1 MVASGAI
8 RQTIEWKGVG
18 AELLAAGTD
27 GAFVWWERGTPISHY
42 KTLSWRRSHCDQTT
56 YASNEKL
63 SNESDLMQTRKIDDS
78 LREQL
83 YVDRVCKAFG
93 IHCDE
98 GRAVHRARSN
108 HAVEK
113 RHGQQQLNDLPFL
126 TTRNS
131 ASPPAIKW

>member
-1 MVASGAI
+1 M

-27 GAFVWWERGTPISHY
+27 GAVVWWERGTPISHY
-42 KTLSWRRSHCDQTT
+42 KTLSWRRSHCDRTT

-63 SNESDLMQTRKIDDS
+63 SNERDLMQTRKIDDS
-78 LREQL
+78 LREQWS
-83 YVDRVCKAFG
+83 VDRVRQAFG

-113 RHGQQQLNDLPFL
+113 RHRQLQLNDLSFL